1 MQLDRI
7 EETVDAQGRPECFV
21 SGSTVDPL
29 TKTLVPFAKW
39 LTAAEYARYQAG
51 EPLPVIL
58 SGFAAQRVAANRQEL
73 GQDTVQL
80 MTLDSAERGVLLPQD
95 LTLEY
100 LTRSPDGEVVS
111 TIVPSQTAARLPDGH
126 EYLASFPSGV

>member
-1 MQLDRI
+1 MQIDRI
-7 EETVDAQGRPECFV
+7 EETTDAQGRPECFI

-29 TKTLVPFAKW
+29 TKAVVPFAKW

-58 SGFAAQRVAANRQEL
+58 SGFAAQRVTANRQEL

-80 MTLDSAERGVLLPQD
+80 MALDA
-95 LTLEY
+95 
-100 LTRSPDGEVVS
+100 
-111 TIVPSQTAARLPDGH
+111 
-126 EYLASFPSGV
+126 LASGQYLPKDVDTEYTLQSPTGEIVTAFVPKGTAFTLPAGHSFIAEFPVGV

>member
-1 MQLDRI
+1 MQIDRI
-7 EETVDAQGRPECFV
+7 EETTDTQGRPECFV

-29 TKTLVPFAKW
+29 TKAVVPFAKW

-73 GQDTVQL
+73 GQDTVKL
-80 MTLDSAERGVLLPQD
+80 MALDALSSGQYLPKDVDTEYTLQ
-95 LTLEY
+95 
-100 LTRSPDGEVVS
+100 SPTGE
-111 TIVPSQTAARLPDGH
+111 IVTVFVPKG
-126 EYLASFPSGV
+126 ASFTLPAGHLFIAEFPVGV